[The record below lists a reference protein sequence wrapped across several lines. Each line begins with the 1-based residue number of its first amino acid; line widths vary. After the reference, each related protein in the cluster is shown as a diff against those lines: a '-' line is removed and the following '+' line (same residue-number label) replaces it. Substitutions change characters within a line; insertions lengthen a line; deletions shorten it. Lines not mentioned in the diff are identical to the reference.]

1 MSDEKEIKTQV
12 VHSAGGVLY
21 KMVEGRPYVVLIATK
36 GGERWGLPKGLV
48 ERGEDAAA
56 TAIREV
62 REETGLSGEVVEKL
76 KTIDY
81 WFYLDR
87 QTRQHKFVEFYLL
100 RHTGSETADHDWE
113 VEAVQW
119 FPIEEALERAS
130 YRTEREVLRLAAERL
145 KTGG

>member
-1 MSDEKEIKTQV
+1 MPEKKEVKTQV
-12 VHSAGGVLY
+12 VRSAGGVLY
-21 KMVEGRPYVVLIATK
+21 KMVEGRPYVALIATK

-48 ERGEDAAA
+48 ERGEDAAT
-56 TAIREV
+56 TALREV

-87 QTRQHKFVEFYLL
+87 QTRQHKFVDFYLL
-100 RHTGSETADHDWE
+100 RYTGGETTDHDWE

-130 YRTEREVLRLAAERL
+130 YSTEREVLRLAAERL
-145 KTGG
+145 GG